1 MKRLFLFLLG
11 FIPMFSFAGVIM
23 TTNGERIED
32 VSIQSETSESIVYVE
47 NGVEKTISIEQVQAV
62 LFDNGNFKEY
72 PKYTSSVV
80 VNDPAVTANEN
91 VVYATQKPQR
101 QVQPRQPMDWNA
113 FDPDGKKLWLSGLI
127 TGGCGLGITIIGAI
141 LCGVSAD
148 DRYVYD
154 PYNSLNNGYTTGES
168 GTYIVGALFTSLGC
182 VATAASVPLLTI
194 GGIRKFKKTDKSTE
208 TAEAYILELQAQKNQ
223 IGLALKF

>member
-1 MKRLFLFLLG
+1 MKKFITLLLG

-72 PKYTSSVV
+72 PKYTSVV
-80 VNDPAVTANEN
+80 VNEPTVTANEN

-101 QVQPRQPMDWNA
+101 QMQQRQPRQPIDWNA

-127 TGGCGLGITIIGAI
+127 TGGCGLGLIAIGSI
-141 LCGVSAD
+141 CIGVGGDNYYS
-148 DRYVYD
+148 
-154 PYNSLNNGYTTGES
+154 NYTTQSAG
-168 GTYIVGALFTSLGC
+168 VALLSLGSIT
-182 VATAASVPLLTI
+182 TAASVPFLTI
-194 GGIRKFKKTDKSTE
+194 GGMRKFKKTDKTAE
-208 TAEAYILELQAQKNQ
+208 TAKSYILNFQTSQNG
-223 IGLALKF
+223 IGLALNF